1 MKFVYK
7 FDKGNKANKTVRV
20 FALCPVVCL
29 IFLCGN
35 TFAAGIPT
43 VDAAAVTQAVLTLE
57 QLRREYDQLV
67 RTYENQVRHFNAIT
81 GIRDISRLI
90 NSGGKFTEFLPES
103 LKTSIQNLGR
113 CGASAMTPEVR
124 SLYNKF
130 AMGDR
135 CARYTTRFK
144 ETCYARAAVDATRL
158 YSGIAGAEAARKI
171 ADELKQKSEQGFA
184 KADDLKG
191 GAELIAAN
199 QQYKANLELMREN
212 YSKNMRTLD
221 EQLKLIGAK
230 EDLLRAQALFGRPE
244 AEQP

>member
-1 MKFVYK
+1 MKV
-7 FDKGNKANKTVRV
+7 V
-20 FALCPVVCL
+20 FNPRKMLIALAACL
-29 IFLCGN
+29 IFLTENAHC
-35 TFAAGIPT
+35 AGIPT

-67 RTYENQVRHFNAIT
+67 RTYENQVRHFNAVT
-81 GIRDISRLI
+81 GIRDISRWI
-90 NSGGKFTEFLPES
+90 NGGKFTELLPEN

-144 ETCYARAAVDATRL
+144 ETCCAKAAVDATRL
-158 YSGIAGAEAARKI
+158 YSSIAGAETARKI
-171 ADELKQKSEQGFA
+171 ADELKQKAEQGFA

-191 GAELIAAN
+191 GTELIAAN
-199 QQYKANLELMREN
+199 QQYKANLELMKEN

-221 EQLKLIGAK
+221 EQLKIIEAK
-230 EDLLRAQALFGRPE
+230 EDLLRAQALFGK
-244 AEQP
+244 AGSDQP

>member
-1 MKFVYK
+1 MKLGFNFRKLLPALGACLV
-7 FDKGNKANKTVRV
+7 FLTGNAH
-20 FALCPVVCL
+20 C
-29 IFLCGN
+29 
-35 TFAAGIPT
+35 AGIPT

-67 RTYENQVRHFNAIT
+67 RTYENQVRHFNAVT
-81 GIRDISRLI
+81 GIRDISRWI
-90 NSGGKFTEFLPES
+90 NGGKFTELLPEN

-113 CGASAMTPEVR
+113 CGANAMTPEVR

-144 ETCYARAAVDATRL
+144 ETCYAKAAVDATRL
-158 YSGIAGAEAARKI
+158 YSSVAGAEAARSI
-171 ADELKQKSEQGFA
+171 AEELKQKAEQGFA

-199 QQYKANLELMREN
+199 QQYKANLELMKEN

-221 EQLKLIGAK
+221 EQLKLIEAK
-230 EDLLRAQALFGRPE
+230 EDLLRTQALFGKTG
-244 AEQP
+244 AEHP